1 MSTACQSLLRAL
13 ALALLIFMHLCI
25 VIDCNN
31 TAIRGLGG
39 LAASF
44 EEVAH
49 ISRKVL
55 QYEQWKEVDAGDGD
69 STETTSGSAAGRYH
83 NRRVG
88 IASSEQYWLKFA
100 AGALQYFLA
109 PEVLRAVWGPG
120 GAAWRQKH
128 NA

>member
-1 MSTACQSLLRAL
+1 
-13 ALALLIFMHLCI
+13 MHLCT

-39 LAASF
+39 LAASY

-49 ISRKVL
+49 VSRKVL
-55 QYEQWKEVDAGDGD
+55 RSRQRKQVDGGFNDGAD
-69 STETTSGSAAGRYH
+69 ETSGSASGGSMDPYH

-88 IASSEQYWLKFA
+88 IASTEQYWLKFA
-100 AGALQYFLA
+100 AGSLQYFLA

-120 GAAWRQKH
+120 GAAWREKH

>member
-1 MSTACQSLLRAL
+1 MFVYA
-13 ALALLIFMHLCI
+13 

-44 EEVAH
+44 EEVAYV
-49 ISRKVL
+49 SRQVL
-55 QYEQWKEVDAGDGD
+55 RGCSDG
-69 STETTSGSAAGRYH
+69 STGPYH

-120 GAAWRQKH
+120 GAAWKK
-128 NA
+128 NSMPKP

>member
-1 MSTACQSLLRAL
+1 M
-13 ALALLIFMHLCI
+13 
-25 VIDCNN
+25 IDCNN

-39 LAASF
+39 LAASY

-49 ISRKVL
+49 VSRKVL
-55 QYEQWKEVDAGDGD
+55 RCEQRKEVDGGFSDGAD
-69 STETTSGSAAGRYH
+69 ETSGSASADPMSPYH

-120 GAAWRQKH
+120 GAAWRASTTH
-128 NA
+128 RP